1 MIDLYGWHKATTVV
15 NSKLLVIKYKQKTG
29 FFFVFQIL
37 KHFPFTQ
44 LNQLCTNILFL
55 KSDTY
60 STTYS
65 DIIIPLL
72 GSKQDNLLPLLN
84 RKCRAFALNNNNNN
98 EEASKDQ
105 DFDDTSET
113 PTLLNNTTTTNKP
126 EQMLDEDEDES
137 PKPDISQIIRSLDTP
152 PPS

>member
-1 MIDLYGWHKATTVV
+1 MYKHLI
-15 NSKLLVIKYKQKTG
+15 SK
-29 FFFVFQIL
+29 
-37 KHFPFTQ
+37 
-44 LNQLCTNILFL
+44 

-65 DIIIPLL
+65 NIIIPLS
-72 GSKQDNLLPLLN
+72 GSKQDNLIPLLN
-84 RKCRAFALNNNNNN
+84 RKCRAFALNNNNNNNN